1 MAGET
6 LKTSGI
12 VLDIRP
18 WSRTSHIVTWL
29 TPDRGPVTTLVK
41 GAVRPKSAFLGQY
54 DFFYICE
61 LVYYIRAKGELHAI
75 REVSPVDTREYMR
88 GKFKSV
94 ALASYASYLVKEHCP
109 HNSEA
114 VEWYGFFNDFLA
126 SLDGE
131 FDTMRKLADFEFK
144 FLELAGL
151 SPDFSEA
158 DFSQHTIPFSISL
171 GRACAGG
178 KTVQLP
184 IGSAKYLAEGCR
196 YDADSYSATDVSTAI
211 RFLEL
216 FIRFHIDMPPDIRR
230 NTLKLVGGGLKSLKV

>member
-18 WSRTSHIVTWL
+18 WSRTSHIVTWI
-29 TPDRGPVTTLVK
+29 TPGRGPVTTLVK

-54 DFFYICE
+54 DFFYVCE
-61 LVYYIRAKGELHAI
+61 LVYYIRAKGDLHSI
-75 REVSPVDTREYMR
+75 REVSPINSREYMR

-109 HNSEA
+109 HNGEA
-114 VEWYGFFNDFLA
+114 AEWYDLINDFLNL
-126 SLDGE
+126 LDGE
-131 FDTMRKLADFEFK
+131 FDPIRRLADFEFR

-158 DFSQHTIPFSISL
+158 DFSLSTIPFSISL

-184 IGSAKYLAEGCR
+184 SAAAKYLAGGCK
-196 YDADSYSATDVSTAI
+196 YDEKSCSAADVSMAI

-230 NTLKLVGGGLKSLKV
+230 NTLKLLTTG